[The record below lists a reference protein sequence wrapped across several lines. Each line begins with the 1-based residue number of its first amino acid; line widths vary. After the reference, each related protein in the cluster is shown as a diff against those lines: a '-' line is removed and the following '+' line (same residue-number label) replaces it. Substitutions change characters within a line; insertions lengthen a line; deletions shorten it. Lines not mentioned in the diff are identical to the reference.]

1 MFNDNND
8 STTFKDGEEI
18 FITTQRPRGRPPGS
32 KTKQLDKQKMV
43 RPTSFGQ
50 VNVAEGD
57 NAKYLSHALQ
67 VAQLPLIDLG
77 DPEAVRQRCNEYFQ
91 LCAQND
97 MKPTV
102 SGLATAFKTNRRTV
116 LAWKTGEFRKDSHQ
130 AIILEAYTIMESL
143 WEDYMQNGKIN
154 PVAGIFLGKNNY
166 DYADKQEVT
175 LTPGTG
181 GLPQAADVKAI
192 EAKYAELPED

>member
-1 MFNDNND
+1 MDDIKN
-8 STTFKDGEEI
+8 GEEI
-18 FITTQRPRGRPPGS
+18 LIPTKRPRGRPPGS

-50 VNVAEGD
+50 VQTAEGD
-57 NAKYLSHALQ
+57 NAKYLSHALAI
-67 VAQLPLIDLG
+67 AQWPLIDLG
-77 DPEAVRQRCNEYFQ
+77 DPEEVRQRCNEYFQ

-102 SGLATAFKTNRRTV
+102 SGLASAFKTNRTT
-116 LAWKTGEFRKDSHQ
+116 LLTWKNGQYRKESHQ
-130 AIILEAYTIMESL
+130 AIIQEAYTIMESL

-175 LTPGTG
+175 LTPNTG
-181 GLPQAADVKAI
+181 MPQAADLKEI